1 MTQEQSAERG
11 DSPAEDSEDRQIR
24 TDDYGDGDAAV
35 GRGTSPSIA
44 PQRGASRSAGG
55 ALEEGLADAERT
67 YNGTGGES
75 DDGGSGSGDNTDS
88 AEGADG
94 GSGEGGDA
102 DDRSADGTTGHDSH
116 DSTGGTRPPKRR
128 EVITARAAA
137 TFEPVGRSVATARA
151 FVRDTLQGWGLGE
164 IVDDAVVLTSELV
177 TNAVVHAG
185 TAAEVLCLRDGEG
198 VRVEVVDRYPER
210 ELPLQDPGQVLG
222 SPDREGGRGLL
233 LCAALASRWGVDY
246 TAADK
251 RVWFRLDLP
260 ERPVGTSAAG
270 PALPDSALPVADHRV
285 HVAVIQIDRSGA
297 VAAWNE
303 DAEQLFGY
311 PAEQVVGKP
320 LNDLA
325 AWPHTPG
332 TSTGIAEA
340 LQLSRWEG
348 SYGVRGADGR
358 TIPVYASH
366 LRVRDSDGEPS
377 TVCLLVRD
385 HERAVL
391 QSTLRSP
398 VGDSG
403 GRRQESSESAT
414 ADPFEVFIGSP
425 APDDLDSLLQ
435 RTVERA
441 RDMLDG
447 DAAYLLLATDDE
459 TELEVRAS
467 TGLPSARQRFARVPV
482 EAGSGRYGSARM
494 PSVHEDL
501 TAVPGAVP
509 LLDGTGMRSVVT
521 VPLKV
526 EGRLTGSL
534 GVATEAP
541 GRYTNEEALRL
552 QFAADR
558 IALAVERAR
567 LTELERLRRG
577 SLSFLVEA
585 SDLLAGTLDR
595 DQTLALMAQ
604 MTVPTLAT
612 WCAVYTV
619 SEPGSDPKLSYVL
632 HEDEDRIDTLK
643 ALLSKVDAPE
653 PVPTPGAR
661 VWTAPADAAHGA
673 ALHTSLRGAVLGE
686 DQSFTPGATRATAA
700 AVGGETVVLP
710 LVARNRVIG
719 MLTLGKP
726 ADERFRQE
734 ILELAEDVSRRAAL
748 ALDNARLYSER
759 TAISQ
764 SLQRSLLP
772 PELPEVTGGVEA
784 EVIYRAAGEGNEVG
798 GDFYDLFE
806 IRDGTYGFAIGD
818 VCGTGPEA
826 ASVTGLARH
835 ALRLLA
841 REGLGGPAVLERL
854 NTAILDEG
862 SRSRFLTLLYGEMRP
877 QDDGSAELKIVCAG
891 HPLPL
896 RLRQDGSVES
906 AADPQPLLGVIDD
919 LELYEQTITLDP
931 GDILLCVTDGVTERR
946 EGTRMLGDEGLINV
960 LTTCTGL
967 TAGAVAARIM
977 RAVERFANTAP
988 SDDMAI
994 LSMRVPEQ

>member
-1 MTQEQSAERG
+1 MGEQ
-11 DSPAEDSEDRQIR
+11 I
-24 TDDYGDGDAAV
+24 TD
-35 GRGTSPSIA
+35 
-44 PQRGASRSAGG
+44 
-55 ALEEGLADAERT
+55 
-67 YNGTGGES
+67 
-75 DDGGSGSGDNTDS
+75 
-88 AEGADG
+88 
-94 GSGEGGDA
+94 
-102 DDRSADGTTGHDSH
+102 
-116 DSTGGTRPPKRR
+116 TRMRR
-128 EVITARAAA
+128 PVITARATA
-137 TFEPVGRSVATARA
+137 TFDPVGRSVATARA
-151 FVRDTLQGWGLGE
+151 FVRDTLQGWGCAD

-185 TAAEVLCLRDGEG
+185 TAADVLCLRNDGG
-198 VRVEVVDRYPER
+198 VRISVADRYPER
-210 ELPLQDPGQVLG
+210 EIPLQNAGQVVVH
-222 SPDREGGRGLL
+222 PDREGGRGLL
-233 LCAALASRWGVDY
+233 LCGALAARWGVEY
-246 TAADK
+246 TAAQK
-251 RVWFRLDLP
+251 HVWFQLDLP
-260 ERPVGTSAAG
+260 ERPAGTRSAG
-270 PALPDSALPVADHRV
+270 PALPVDALPVADTRV
-285 HVAVIQIDRSGA
+285 RVAVVQIDRGGCISF
-297 VAAWNE
+297 WNE
-303 DAEQLFGY
+303 DAQDLFAY
-311 PAEQVVGKP
+311 DREQVIGKP
-320 LNDLA
+320 LTDFA

-332 TSTGIAEA
+332 TGTGIAEA

-348 SYGVRGADGR
+348 SYGMRGADGR
-358 TIPVYASH
+358 VVPVYASH
-366 LRVRDSDGEPS
+366 LRVRDADGEAS

-385 HERAVL
+385 HERAIL
-391 QSTLRSP
+391 QSPQRTPAPDTAQAARSE
-398 VGDSG
+398 
-403 GRRQESSESAT
+403 GRPS
-414 ADPFEVFIGSP
+414 DPFEVFIGSP
-425 APDDLDSLLQ
+425 APDDLDGLLQ

-494 PSVHEDL
+494 PAVHEDL

-509 LLDGTGMRSVVT
+509 LLSGTGMRSVVT

-534 GVATEAP
+534 GVAAEGP

-567 LTELERLRRG
+567 LTELEKLRRG

-619 SEPGSDPKLSYVL
+619 ADQASEPELSYVL
-632 HEDEDRIDTLK
+632 HEDEDRIDGLKTL
-643 ALLSKVDAPE
+643 LMKVDPPE

-661 VWTAPADAAHGA
+661 VWTAPGDAAHDA
-673 ALHTSLRGAVLGE
+673 ALRTSMRSLGLGNAARP
-686 DQSFTPGATRATAA
+686 SSGPGATLATAS

-726 ADERFRQE
+726 TEEHFRQE
-734 ILELAEDVSRRAAL
+734 ILELAEDLSRRAAL

-772 PELPEVTGGVEA
+772 PEPLPDIAGVEI

-798 GDFYDLFE
+798 GDFYDLFP
-806 IRDGTYGFAIGD
+806 IRDGAYGFAIGD

-826 ASVTGLARH
+826 AAVTGLARH

-841 REGLGGPAVLERL
+841 REGFGGPAVLERL
-854 NTAILDEG
+854 NAAILDEG
-862 SRSRFLTLLYGEMRP
+862 ARSRFLTLLYGELWP
-877 QDDGSAELKIVCAG
+877 QDDGSAVLKVVCAG

-896 RLRQDGSVES
+896 RLRQDGTVEP
-906 AADPQPLLGVIDD
+906 AAEPQPLLGVMDD
-919 LELYEQTITLDP
+919 LELYEQTVTLDP
-931 GDILLCVTDGVTERR
+931 GDVLLCVTDGVTERR
-946 EGTRMLGDEGLINV
+946 EGTRMLGDDGLTDV

-967 TAGAVAARIM
+967 TAGAVAARVL
-977 RAVERFANTAP
+977 RAVERFAAEP
-988 SDDMAI
+988 ASDDMAI
-994 LSMRVPEQ
+994 LAMRVPEFQTS

>member
-1 MTQEQSAERG
+1 MTTGLRPEGHPQDPRPTGNHALLRQEQ
-11 DSPAEDSEDRQIR
+11 
-24 TDDYGDGDAAV
+24 V
-35 GRGTSPSIA
+35 GH
-44 PQRGASRSAGG
+44 G
-55 ALEEGLADAERT
+55 ALHADNRT
-67 YNGTGGES
+67 
-75 DDGGSGSGDNTDS
+75 
-88 AEGADG
+88 
-94 GSGEGGDA
+94 
-102 DDRSADGTTGHDSH
+102 RSS
-116 DSTGGTRPPKRR
+116 
-128 EVITARAAA
+128 VITARAAA
-137 TFEPVGRSVATARA
+137 SFEPVGRSVATARS
-151 FVRDTLQGWGLGE
+151 FVRDTLQGWGFGD

-185 TAAEVLCLRDGEG
+185 TSADVLCLRSDEG
-198 VRVEVVDRYPER
+198 VRIEVADRYPER
-210 ELPLQDPGQVLG
+210 EIPLQAAAINMG
-222 SPDREGGRGLL
+222 SPDREGGRGLQ
-233 LCAALASRWGVDY
+233 LCAALAGRWGVEY
-246 TAADK
+246 TPTHK
-251 RVWFRLDLP
+251 QVWFQLDLP
-260 ERPVGTSAAG
+260 ERPVGTRAAG
-270 PALPDSALPVADHRV
+270 PSLPADLLPLADGRV
-285 HVAVIQIDRSGA
+285 RVAVVQIDRSGCIS
-297 VAAWNE
+297 AWSE
-303 DAEQLFGY
+303 DAGELFGY
-311 PAEQVVGKP
+311 AAEQVVGKP
-320 LNDLA
+320 LTDLA

-348 SYGVRGADGR
+348 SYGIRGADGR
-358 TIPVYASH
+358 VTPVYASH
-366 LRVRDSDGEPS
+366 LRVRDTAGEPS

-391 QSTLRSP
+391 QTPLRLPASDTAAGP
-398 VGDSG
+398 DGP
-403 GRRQESSESAT
+403 T
-414 ADPFEVFIGSP
+414 ADAFEVFIGSP
-425 APDDLDSLLQ
+425 APDDLDGLLQ

-447 DAAYLLLATDDE
+447 DSAFLLLATDDE

-482 EAGSGRYGSARM
+482 EAGPGRYGSARM
-494 PSVHEDL
+494 PAVHEDL
-501 TAVPGAVP
+501 TVVPGAVP
-509 LLDGTGMRSVVT
+509 LLGGTGMRSVVT

-534 GVATEAP
+534 GVAAEAP
-541 GRYTNEEALRL
+541 GRYSNEEALRL

-558 IALAVERAR
+558 IALAVESAR
-567 LTELERLRRG
+567 LGELERLRRG

-612 WCAVYTV
+612 WCAVYTIADQA
-619 SEPGSDPKLSYVL
+619 SEPYLSYVL
-632 HEDEDRIDTLK
+632 HEDEERIDGLK
-643 ALLSKVDAPE
+643 ALLAKIAPPD

-661 VWTAPADAAHGA
+661 VWSAPAEAAHQA
-673 ALHTSLRGAVLGE
+673 ALRTSMRSLGLGE
-686 DQSFTPGATRATAA
+686 QPSVSSGIGTTLATAS

-726 ADERFRQE
+726 SDEHFRQE
-734 ILELAEDVSRRAAL
+734 ILELAEDLSRRAAL

-759 TAISQ
+759 MAISQ

-772 PELPEVTGGVEA
+772 PELPLIDGVEV

-798 GDFYDLFE
+798 GDFYDLFP
-806 IRDGTYGFAIGD
+806 IRDGAYGFAIGD

-826 ASVTGLARH
+826 AAVTGLARH

-841 REGLGGPAVLERL
+841 REGYGGPAVLERL
-854 NTAILDEG
+854 NSAILDEG
-862 SRSRFLTLLYGEMRP
+862 ARSRFLTLLYGELWP
-877 QDDGSAELKIVCAG
+877 QEDGSAVLKVVCAG

-896 RLRQDGSVES
+896 RLRQDGTVEP
-906 AADPQPLLGVIDD
+906 AAEPQPLLGVMED
-919 LELYEQTITLDP
+919 LELYEQTVTLDP
-931 GDILLCVTDGVTERR
+931 GDVLLCVTDGVTERR
-946 EGTRMLGDEGLINV
+946 EGTRMLGDDGLTDV

-977 RAVERFANTAP
+977 RAVERFASDAP

-994 LSMRVPEQ
+994 LAMRVPGLQKD

>member
-1 MTQEQSAERG
+1 M
-11 DSPAEDSEDRQIR
+11 
-24 TDDYGDGDAAV
+24 
-35 GRGTSPSIA
+35 
-44 PQRGASRSAGG
+44 
-55 ALEEGLADAERT
+55 
-67 YNGTGGES
+67 
-75 DDGGSGSGDNTDS
+75 
-88 AEGADG
+88 
-94 GSGEGGDA
+94 
-102 DDRSADGTTGHDSH
+102 TTGVIP
-116 DSTGGTRPPKRR
+116 GGQPPEPQPNGPQLPEQRR
-128 EVITARAAA
+128 EPIGHQGLHVDNRTRSSVITARAAA
-137 TFEPVGRSVATARA
+137 SFDPLGRSVATARS
-151 FVRDTLQGWGLGE
+151 FVRDTLQGWGFGD

-185 TAAEVLCLRDGEG
+185 TAADVLCLRSDDG
-198 VRVEVVDRYPER
+198 VRIEVSDRYPER
-210 ELPLQDPGQVLG
+210 ELPVQSSAINMG
-222 SPDREGGRGLL
+222 SPDREGGRGLQ
-233 LCAALASRWGVDY
+233 LCAALAGRWGVEY
-246 TAADK
+246 TPTHK
-251 RVWFRLDLP
+251 KVWFQLDLP
-260 ERPVGTSAAG
+260 ERPVGTRAAG
-270 PALPDSALPVADHRV
+270 PCLPADLLPLADGRV
-285 HVAVIQIDRSGA
+285 RVAVVQIERGGSIS
-297 VAAWNE
+297 AWNE
-303 DAEQLFGY
+303 DAEELFGY
-311 PAEQVVGKP
+311 ASKQVTGRP
-320 LNDLA
+320 LTDLA

-348 SYGVRGADGR
+348 SYGIRGAHGR
-358 TIPVYASH
+358 VIPVYASH
-366 LRVRDSDGEPS
+366 LRVRDTDGEPS

-391 QSTLRSP
+391 QTPLRLPASADA
-398 VGDSG
+398 G
-403 GRRQESSESAT
+403 SAT
-414 ADPFEVFIGSP
+414 EGSSADPFEVFIGSP
-425 APDDLDSLLQ
+425 APDDLDGLLQ

-447 DAAYLLLATDDE
+447 DAAFLLLATDDE

-482 EAGSGRYGSARM
+482 EGGPGRYGSARM
-494 PSVHEDL
+494 PAVHDDL

-509 LLDGTGMRSVVT
+509 LLNSTGMRSVVT

-534 GVATEAP
+534 GVAAEAP
-541 GRYTNEEALRL
+541 SRYSNEEALRL

-558 IALAVERAR
+558 IALAVESAR
-567 LTELERLRRG
+567 LGELERLRRG

-612 WCAVYTV
+612 WCAVYTIADQA
-619 SEPGSDPKLSYVL
+619 SDPYLSYVL
-632 HEDEDRIDTLK
+632 HEDEELIDGIK
-643 ALLSKVDAPE
+643 SLLSKIAPPD

-661 VWTAPADAAHGA
+661 VWTAPGEAAHQA
-673 ALHTSLRGAVLGE
+673 ALRSSMRSLSLG
-686 DQSFTPGATRATAA
+686 DSHHHIGTIIGPTLATAS

-726 ADERFRQE
+726 TDEHFRQE
-734 ILELAEDVSRRAAL
+734 ILELAEDLSRRAAL

-772 PELPEVTGGVEA
+772 PGLPDVEGVEV

-798 GDFYDLFE
+798 GDFYDLFP
-806 IRDGTYGFAIGD
+806 IRDGAYGFAIGD

-826 ASVTGLARH
+826 AAVTGLARH

-841 REGLGGPAVLERL
+841 REGFGGPAVLERL
-854 NTAILDEG
+854 NSAILDEG
-862 SRSRFLTLLYGEMRP
+862 ARSRFLTLLYGELWP
-877 QDDGSAELKIVCAG
+877 QEDGSARLKVVCAG

-896 RLRQDGSVES
+896 RLRQDGTVEP
-906 AADPQPLLGVIDD
+906 AADPQPLLGVMED

-931 GDILLCVTDGVTERR
+931 GDVLLCVTDGVTERR
-946 EGTRMLGDEGLINV
+946 EGARMLGDDGLADV

-977 RAVERFANTAP
+977 RAVERFASDAP

-994 LSMRVPEQ
+994 LAMRVPGLQQ

>member
-1 MTQEQSAERG
+1 M
-11 DSPAEDSEDRQIR
+11 
-24 TDDYGDGDAAV
+24 
-35 GRGTSPSIA
+35 
-44 PQRGASRSAGG
+44 
-55 ALEEGLADAERT
+55 
-67 YNGTGGES
+67 
-75 DDGGSGSGDNTDS
+75 
-88 AEGADG
+88 
-94 GSGEGGDA
+94 
-102 DDRSADGTTGHDSH
+102 
-116 DSTGGTRPPKRR
+116 
-128 EVITARAAA
+128 ITARAAA
-137 TFEPVGRSVATARA
+137 SFEPVGRSVATARS
-151 FVRDTLQGWGLGE
+151 FVRDTLQGWGFAD

-185 TAAEVLCLRDGEG
+185 TSADVLCLRSDDG
-198 VRVEVVDRYPER
+198 VRIEVADHYPER
-210 ELPLQDPGQVLG
+210 EIPLQGTAVNMG
-222 SPDREGGRGLL
+222 SPDREGGRGLQ
-233 LCAALASRWGVDY
+233 LCAALAGRWGVEY
-246 TAADK
+246 TPTHK
-251 RVWFRLDLP
+251 QVWFQLELP
-260 ERPVGTSAAG
+260 ERAVGTRAAG
-270 PALPDSALPVADHRV
+270 PALPAHLLPLADGRV
-285 HVAVIQIDRSGA
+285 RVAVVQIDRTGSIN
-297 VAAWNE
+297 AWNE
-303 DAEQLFGY
+303 DAEELFGY
-311 PAEQVVGKP
+311 AAEQVTGKP
-320 LNDLA
+320 LTDFA

-332 TSTGIAEA
+332 TSTGIVEA

-348 SYGVRGADGR
+348 SYGIRCADGR
-358 TIPVYASH
+358 VTPVYASH
-366 LRVRDSDGEPS
+366 LRVRDTGGEPS

-391 QSTLRSP
+391 QTPLRLPAS
-398 VGDSG
+398 DSG
-403 GRRQESSESAT
+403 GNAEGQAT
-414 ADPFEVFIGSP
+414 DPFEVFIGSP
-425 APDDLDSLLQ
+425 APDDLDGLLQ

-447 DAAYLLLATDDE
+447 DSAFLLLATDDE

-482 EAGSGRYGSARM
+482 EAGPGRYGSARM
-494 PSVHEDL
+494 PAVHEDL
-501 TAVPGAVP
+501 TVVPGAVP
-509 LLDGTGMRSVVT
+509 LLGGTGMRSVVT

-534 GVATEAP
+534 GVAAESP
-541 GRYTNEEALRL
+541 GRYSNEEALRL

-558 IALAVERAR
+558 IALAVESAR
-567 LTELERLRRG
+567 LGELERLRRG

-612 WCAVYTV
+612 WCAVYTIADQA
-619 SEPGSDPKLSYVL
+619 SEPYLSYVL
-632 HEDEDRIDTLK
+632 HEDEERIDGLK
-643 ALLSKVDAPE
+643 ALLSKIAPPD

-661 VWTAPADAAHGA
+661 VWSAPAAAAHEA
-673 ALHTSLRGAVLGE
+673 ALRTSMRSLGLG
-686 DQSFTPGATRATAA
+686 QQASMTSGIGTTLATAA

-726 ADERFRQE
+726 SDEHFRQE
-734 ILELAEDVSRRAAL
+734 ILELAEDLSRRAAL

-772 PELPEVTGGVEA
+772 PELPQIEGVEV

-798 GDFYDLFE
+798 GDFYDLFP
-806 IRDGTYGFAIGD
+806 IRDGAYGFAIGD

-826 ASVTGLARH
+826 AAVTGLARH

-841 REGLGGPAVLERL
+841 REGYGGPAVLERL
-854 NTAILDEG
+854 NSAILDEG
-862 SRSRFLTLLYGEMRP
+862 ARSRFLTLLYGELWP
-877 QDDGSAELKIVCAG
+877 QEDGSAVLKVVCAG

-896 RLRQDGSVES
+896 RLRQDGTVEP
-906 AADPQPLLGVIDD
+906 AAEPQPLLGVMED
-919 LELYEQTITLDP
+919 LELYEQTVTLDP
-931 GDILLCVTDGVTERR
+931 GDVLLCVTDGVTERR
-946 EGTRMLGDEGLINV
+946 EGTRMLGDDGLADV

-977 RAVERFANTAP
+977 RAVERFASDAP

-994 LSMRVPEQ
+994 LAMRVPGLQTD

>member
-1 MTQEQSAERG
+1 MR
-11 DSPAEDSEDRQIR
+11 
-24 TDDYGDGDAAV
+24 
-35 GRGTSPSIA
+35 
-44 PQRGASRSAGG
+44 
-55 ALEEGLADAERT
+55 
-67 YNGTGGES
+67 
-75 DDGGSGSGDNTDS
+75 
-88 AEGADG
+88 
-94 GSGEGGDA
+94 
-102 DDRSADGTTGHDSH
+102 
-116 DSTGGTRPPKRR
+116 RP
-128 EVITARAAA
+128 VITARAAA

-151 FVRDTLQGWGLGE
+151 FVRDTLQGWGCAD

-185 TAAEVLCLRDGEG
+185 TAADVLCLRNDDG
-198 VRVEVVDRYPER
+198 VRISVADRYPER
-210 ELPLQDPGQVLG
+210 EIPLQNAGQIVVH
-222 SPDREGGRGLL
+222 PDREGGRGLL
-233 LCAALASRWGVDY
+233 LCGALATRWGVEY
-246 TAADK
+246 TAAQK
-251 RVWFRLDLP
+251 HVWFQLDLP
-260 ERPVGTSAAG
+260 QRPAGTRSAG
-270 PALPDSALPVADHRV
+270 PALPVAALPVAETRV
-285 HVAVIQIDRSGA
+285 RVAVIQIDRGGCISF
-297 VAAWNE
+297 WNE
-303 DAEQLFGY
+303 DAQDLFAY
-311 PAEQVVGKP
+311 DPEQVIGKP
-320 LNDLA
+320 LTDFA

-332 TSTGIAEA
+332 TGTGIVEA

-348 SYGVRGADGR
+348 SYGIRGSDGR
-358 TIPVYASH
+358 VVPVYASH
-366 LRVRDSDGEPS
+366 LRVRDADGEAS

-385 HERAVL
+385 HERAIL
-391 QSTLRSP
+391 QSPQRTPAPDAASQAGP
-398 VGDSG
+398 SE
-403 GRRQESSESAT
+403 GRL

-425 APDDLDSLLQ
+425 APDDLDGLLQ

-494 PSVHEDL
+494 PAVHEDL

-509 LLDGTGMRSVVT
+509 LLSGTGMRSVVT

-534 GVATEAP
+534 GVAAEGA

-567 LTELERLRRG
+567 LTELEKLRRG

-619 SEPGSDPKLSYVL
+619 ADQTSEPELSYVL
-632 HEDEDRIDTLK
+632 HEDEDRIDGLKTL
-643 ALLSKVDAPE
+643 LMKVDPPE

-661 VWTAPADAAHGA
+661 VWTAPGDAAHDA
-673 ALHTSLRGAVLGE
+673 ALRTSMRSLGLGNAARP
-686 DQSFTPGATRATAA
+686 STGPGATLATAS

-726 ADERFRQE
+726 TEEHFRQE
-734 ILELAEDVSRRAAL
+734 ILELAEDLSRRAAL

-772 PELPEVTGGVEA
+772 PEQPAIPGVEV

-798 GDFYDLFE
+798 GDFYDIFP
-806 IRDGTYGFAIGD
+806 IRDGAYGFAIGD

-826 ASVTGLARH
+826 AAVTGLARH

-841 REGLGGPAVLERL
+841 REGFGGPAVLERL
-854 NTAILDEG
+854 NAAILDEG
-862 SRSRFLTLLYGEMRP
+862 ARSRFLTLLYGELWP
-877 QDDGSAELKIVCAG
+877 QADGSAVLKVVCAG

-896 RLRQDGSVES
+896 RLRQDGTVEP
-906 AADPQPLLGVIDD
+906 AAEPQPLLGVMDD
-919 LELYEQTITLDP
+919 LELYEQNVSLDP
-931 GDILLCVTDGVTERR
+931 GDVLLCVTDGVTERR
-946 EGTRMLGDEGLINV
+946 EGTRMLGDDGLTDL

-967 TAGAVAARIM
+967 TAGAVAARVL
-977 RAVERFANTAP
+977 RAVERFAAEP
-988 SDDMAI
+988 ASDDMAI
-994 LSMRVPEQ
+994 LAMRIPEAPAD

>member
-1 MTQEQSAERG
+1 MGEQ
-11 DSPAEDSEDRQIR
+11 I
-24 TDDYGDGDAAV
+24 TD
-35 GRGTSPSIA
+35 
-44 PQRGASRSAGG
+44 
-55 ALEEGLADAERT
+55 
-67 YNGTGGES
+67 
-75 DDGGSGSGDNTDS
+75 
-88 AEGADG
+88 
-94 GSGEGGDA
+94 
-102 DDRSADGTTGHDSH
+102 
-116 DSTGGTRPPKRR
+116 TRMRR
-128 EVITARAAA
+128 PVITARAAA
-137 TFEPVGRSVATARA
+137 TFEPVGRSVAQARA
-151 FVRDTLQGWGLGE
+151 FVRDTLQGWGYGD

-185 TAAEVLCLRDGEG
+185 TAADVLCLREDSG
-198 VRVEVVDRYPER
+198 VRISVADRYPER
-210 ELPLQDPGQVLG
+210 EIPLQNTSRTLVH
-222 SPDREGGRGLL
+222 PDREGGRGLL
-233 LCAALASRWGVDY
+233 LCGALAARWGVEYSPDRKY
-246 TAADK
+246 
-251 RVWFRLDLP
+251 VWFRLDLP
-260 ERPVGTSAAG
+260 ERPAGTRAAG
-270 PALPDSALPVADHRV
+270 PALPVDALPVADHRV
-285 HVAVIQIDRSGA
+285 RVAVVQIDRGGCVS
-297 VAAWNE
+297 AWND
-303 DAEQLFGY
+303 DASGLFGY
-311 PAEQVVGKP
+311 DAEHVVGKP
-320 LNDLA
+320 LTDIA

-332 TSTGIAEA
+332 TGTGIAEA
-340 LQLSRWEG
+340 LRLSRWEG

-358 TIPVYASH
+358 VLPVYASH
-366 LRVRDSDGEPS
+366 LRVRDAGGEAS

-385 HERAVL
+385 HERAIL
-391 QSTLRSP
+391 QSPTRTPAPDAASQTARA
-398 VGDSG
+398 D
-403 GRRQESSESAT
+403 GRPS
-414 ADPFEVFIGSP
+414 DPFEVFIGSP
-425 APDDLDSLLQ
+425 APDDLDGLLQ

-482 EAGSGRYGSARM
+482 ETGSGRYGSARM

-509 LLDGTGMRSVVT
+509 LLNGTGMRSVVT

-534 GVATEAP
+534 GVAAESA
-541 GRYTNEEALRL
+541 GRYTNEEALHL

-567 LTELERLRRG
+567 LTELEKLRRG

-619 SEPGSDPKLSYVL
+619 ADQASEPELSYVL
-632 HEDEDRIDTLK
+632 HEDEDRIDGLKTL
-643 ALLSKVDAPE
+643 LMKVDAPE

-661 VWTAPADAAHGA
+661 VWTAPTEAAHDAA
-673 ALHTSLRGAVLGE
+673 LRTSLRSLGLG
-686 DQSFTPGATRATAA
+686 DSARPSTGPGASLATAS

-726 ADERFRQE
+726 TEEHFRQE
-734 ILELAEDVSRRAAL
+734 ILELAEDLSRRAAL

-772 PELPEVTGGVEA
+772 PELPDVPGVEV

-798 GDFYDLFE
+798 GDFYDLFP
-806 IRDGTYGFAIGD
+806 IRDGAYGFAIGD

-826 ASVTGLARH
+826 AAVTGLARH

-841 REGLGGPAVLERL
+841 REGFGGPAVLERL
-854 NTAILDEG
+854 NAAILDEG
-862 SRSRFLTLLYGEMRP
+862 ARSRFLTLLYGELWP
-877 QDDGSAELKIVCAG
+877 QEDGSALLKVVCAG

-896 RLRQDGSVES
+896 RLRQDGSVEP
-906 AADPQPLLGVIDD
+906 AAEPQPLLGVMDD
-919 LELYEQTITLDP
+919 LELYEQTVTLDP
-931 GDILLCVTDGVTERR
+931 GDVLLCVTDGVTERR
-946 EGTRMLGDEGLINV
+946 EGTRMLGDDGLTDV

-967 TAGAVAARIM
+967 TAGAVAARVL
-977 RAVERFANTAP
+977 RAVERFAAEP
-988 SDDMAI
+988 ASDDMAI
-994 LSMRVPEQ
+994 LAMRVPEIPAAQQ

>member
-1 MTQEQSAERG
+1 MSSG
-11 DSPAEDSEDRQIR
+11 DLGVDTVDTR
-24 TDDYGDGDAAV
+24 T
-35 GRGTSPSIA
+35 
-44 PQRGASRSAGG
+44 RSA
-55 ALEEGLADAERT
+55 
-67 YNGTGGES
+67 
-75 DDGGSGSGDNTDS
+75 
-88 AEGADG
+88 
-94 GSGEGGDA
+94 
-102 DDRSADGTTGHDSH
+102 
-116 DSTGGTRPPKRR
+116 
-128 EVITARAAA
+128 VITARAAA
-137 TFEPVGRSVATARA
+137 TFDPVGRSVATARS
-151 FVRDTLQGWGLGE
+151 FVRDTLQGWGFTD

-185 TAAEVLCLRDGEG
+185 TAADVLCLRSDDA
-198 VRVEVVDRYPER
+198 VRIEVSDRYPER
-210 ELPLQDPGQVLG
+210 EIPLQQSSVNMG
-222 SPDREGGRGLL
+222 SPDREGGRGLQ
-233 LCAALASRWGVDY
+233 LCAALATRWGVDY
-246 TAADK
+246 TPTHK
-251 RVWFRLDLP
+251 QVWFQLDLP
-260 ERPVGTSAAG
+260 DRPVGTRTAG
-270 PALPDSALPVADHRV
+270 PSLPANLLPIADGRV
-285 HVAVIQIDRSGA
+285 RVAVVQIDRVGA
-297 VAAWNE
+297 ISAWNE
-303 DAEQLFGY
+303 DAEELFGY
-311 PAEQVVGKP
+311 VAEQVMGKP

-348 SYGVRGADGR
+348 SYGIRGSNGCV
-358 TIPVYASH
+358 IPVYASH
-366 LRVRDSDGEPS
+366 LRVRDTDGEPS

-385 HERAVL
+385 EERAVL
-391 QSTLRSP
+391 QTPIRGANPEQSTL
-398 VGDSG
+398 
-403 GRRQESSESAT
+403 SEPNAT
-414 ADPFEVFIGSP
+414 DPFEVFIGSP
-425 APDDLDSLLQ
+425 APDDLDGLLQ

-447 DAAYLLLATDDE
+447 DAAFLLLATDDE

-482 EAGSGRYGSARM
+482 EAGPGRYGSARM
-494 PSVHEDL
+494 PAVHEDL
-501 TAVPGAVP
+501 TVVPGAVP
-509 LLDGTGMRSVVT
+509 LLGGTGMRSVVT

-534 GVATEAP
+534 GVAAESP
-541 GRYTNEEALRL
+541 DRYSNEEALRL

-558 IALAVERAR
+558 IALAVESAR
-567 LTELERLRRG
+567 LGELERLRRG

-612 WCAVYTV
+612 WCAVYTIADQ
-619 SEPGSDPKLSYVL
+619 SAEPYLSYVL
-632 HEDEDRIDTLK
+632 HEDEERIDGLK
-643 ALLSKVDAPE
+643 ALLSKIAPPD

-661 VWTAPADAAHGA
+661 VWAAPSEAAHQA
-673 ALHTSLRGAVLGE
+673 ALRTSMRSLGLGE
-686 DQSFTPGATRATAA
+686 PMTLGSGIGTTLSTAS

-726 ADERFRQE
+726 SDEHFRQE
-734 ILELAEDVSRRAAL
+734 ILELAEDLSRRAAL

-759 TAISQ
+759 MAISQ

-772 PELPEVTGGVEA
+772 PGLPQVPGVEV

-798 GDFYDLFE
+798 GDFYDLFP
-806 IRDGTYGFAIGD
+806 IRDGAYGFAIGD

-826 ASVTGLARH
+826 AAVTGLARH

-841 REGLGGPAVLERL
+841 REGFGGPAVLERL
-854 NTAILDEG
+854 NAAILDEG
-862 SRSRFLTLLYGEMRP
+862 ARSRFLTLLYGELWP
-877 QDDGSAELKIVCAG
+877 QEDGSAILKIVCAG

-896 RLRQDGSVES
+896 RLRQDGTVEPY
-906 AADPQPLLGVIDD
+906 AEPQPLLGVMDD
-919 LELYEQTITLDP
+919 LELYEQTMTLDP
-931 GDILLCVTDGVTERR
+931 GDVLLCVTDGVTERR
-946 EGTRMLGDEGLINV
+946 EGTRMLGDDGLADV

-977 RAVERFANTAP
+977 RAVERFATDAP

-994 LSMRVPEQ
+994 LAMRVPGLQKD